1 MKKSSKGL
9 LRKKTMKSQK
19 IKDKKLS
26 KMNILNQREE
36 WMQVRIQKK
45 SITRWIKFLVKM
57 LVTMEVWGWEIKTR
71 EIENQYQS
79 SRLPDRLVLYQS
91 NRMAQLMEHA
101 IAHPHRVKV
110 TSKQSITK
118 KAAMRIINM
127 DRKWKSIWIQ

>member
-57 LVTMEVWGWEIKTR
+57 LATMEVWGWEIKTR
-71 EIENQYQS
+71 EIENQYQ
-79 SRLPDRLVLYQS
+79 
-91 NRMAQLMEHA
+91 
-101 IAHPHRVKV
+101 
-110 TSKQSITK
+110 
-118 KAAMRIINM
+118 
-127 DRKWKSIWIQ
+127 

>member
-57 LVTMEVWGWEIKTR
+57 LATMEVWGWEIKTR

-101 IAHPHRVKV
+101 TAHLLRVKV

-127 DRKWKSIWIQ
+127 DKKWKSIWIQ